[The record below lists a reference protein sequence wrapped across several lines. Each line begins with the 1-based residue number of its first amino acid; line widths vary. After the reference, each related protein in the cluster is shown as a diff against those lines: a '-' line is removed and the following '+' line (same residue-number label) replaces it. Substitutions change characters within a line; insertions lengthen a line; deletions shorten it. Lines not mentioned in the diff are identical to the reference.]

1 MYPIPG
7 VLSLSLV
14 PDSLRT
20 VLAVKGSRRRAK
32 QRPALDGSGPFSK
45 TFQGR
50 GKGSRCKG
58 HAGNNLR
65 NQPDR
70 DLVNPKRLAEKIAA
84 RYSLPSPLSCCR
96 REPT

>member
-1 MYPIPG
+1 

-32 QRPALDGSGPFSK
+32 LRPALDGSGPFSK

-65 NQPDR
+65 NQPESGLR
-70 DLVNPKRLAEKIAA
+70 DYQQITGSTSREELIVPIAMEF
-84 RYSLPSPLSCCR
+84 LSSKL
-96 REPT
+96 